1 MTQLI
6 IHGPNWTIK
15 RSGEHHLMISYL
27 DLIIDI
33 ADRNGD
39 MITFDDGSDKDLIII
54 KYERRANN
62 GE

>member
-1 MTQLI
+1 MTQLV
-6 IHGPNWTIK
+6 IHGSNWIIK
-15 RSGEHHLMISYL
+15 RSGEHHLMINYV

-39 MITFDDGSDKDLIII
+39 MVTFDDGSDKDLIII

-62 GE
+62 GK